1 MFRLVALLSGFIFG
15 VGMMVSGMVNP
26 AKVIGFLDVFGQW
39 DPSLAFV
46 MGGALLVFV
55 PGYFLGVS
63 RQKNPVLADQFCL
76 PKTQTLDKKLIGGAL
91 LFGTGWGLA
100 GLCPG
105 PAITAIGSGA
115 LPIGLFVISMLVG
128 MRLVQVFNASSNRA
142 LAAER

>member
-55 PGYFLGVS
+55 PGYFLAVR
-63 RQKNPVLADQFCL
+63 RQKKPVLVDQFCL
-76 PKTQTLDKKLIGGAL
+76 PKTQTLDKKIIGGAL

-105 PAITAIGSGA
+105 PAITAIGSGV

-128 MRLVQVFNASSNRA
+128 MRVITYLQQTRIPSPVKT
-142 LAAER
+142 

>member
-55 PGYFLGVS
+55 PGYFLAVR
-63 RQKNPVLADQFCL
+63 RQKKPVLADQFCL

-105 PAITAIGSGA
+105 PAITAISSGA

-142 LAAER
+142 LATES

>member
-46 MGGALLVFV
+46 MGGALLIFV
-55 PGYFLGVS
+55 PGYFLAI
-63 RQKNPVLADQFCL
+63 RQQQKPILADQFCL
-76 PKTQTLDKKLIGGAL
+76 PKTRKIDKKLIGGAL

-115 LPIGLFVISMLVG
+115 LPISLFVISMLVG
-128 MRLVQVFNASSNRA
+128 MRLVNLFSDSSNRT

>member
-15 VGMMVSGMVNP
+15 AGMMVSGMVDP
-26 AKVIGFLDVFGQW
+26 AKVIGFLDVFGEW

-46 MGGALLVFV
+46 MGGALLVFA
-55 PGYFLGVS
+55 PGYLLIVR
-63 RQKNPVLADQFCL
+63 RQQKPILADQFCL
-76 PKTQTLDKKLIGGAL
+76 PKTQTIDKKLVGGAL

-115 LPIGLFVISMLVG
+115 LPIALFVISMLVG
-128 MRLVQVFNASSNRA
+128 MRAITYLQQTRIPSPVKT
-142 LAAER
+142 